1 MRGVPLRHDIMVG
14 NQHPVQRPRRSDQFL
29 PRARKNKFFN
39 QRIDRRVFNADIIAP
54 ARAVGGG

>member
-1 MRGVPLRHDIMVG
+1 MRSVPLRHDIMVG
-14 NQHPVQRPRRSDQFL
+14 NQYPVQRPRRSDKLL

-54 ARAVGGG
+54 ARAVSGG